1 MWKIVRFFEQIR
13 KNINI
18 FVDTCCII
26 LQGKLSYKGVKRL
39 LNISEG
45 KNSMTH
51 SIEQLSINTIR
62 TLSIDAIEKSNS
74 GHPGMPMGAAPMAY
88 TLWTKF
94 MKHNPKN
101 PTWFNRDRF
110 VLSAGHGSMLL
121 YSLLHLAGYDVT
133 IDDLKNFRQWG
144 SKTPGHPEFG
154 HTPGVDATT
163 GPLGQGIATAVG
175 MAMAERHLAAKYNRD
190 EYNLVDHNTYAIC
203 GDGDLMEGVSAEAS
217 SLAAH
222 LGLGRLVVLYDSND
236 ISLDGDLNRSFSES
250 VEDRYK
256 AYGWQVIRVEDGNDI
271 EAIAKALEEAKA
283 DEKRPTLIEVR
294 TTIGF
299 GSPNK
304 SGKSASHGSP
314 LGVEETKLTK
324 EAYTWAFEQDF
335 HVPEEVYENF
345 RKTVQDAGESA
356 QAEWNN
362 MLAAYAK
369 AYPEL
374 AAELQAA
381 MNGLLPEG
389 WDKNLPT
396 YEMGSKTATRASSG
410 QIINAI
416 AEAVPSF
423 FGGSADLAGSNK
435 TYMNKEKDFTR
446 EDYSGKNIWYGV
458 REFAMGAA
466 MNGIALHGGLK
477 TYGGTFFV
485 FSDYLRPAIRLAA
498 LMQLPVT
505 YVFTH
510 DSIAVGEDG
519 PTHEPIEQLAALRAM
534 PNVDVLRPADGNESV
549 AAWKLALESTKTPTA
564 LILTRQDLPTLEGA
578 VDNTYEKVAKGAYV
592 ISSSKKD
599 IADVILLAAG
609 SEVSLAIEAQAAL
622 AKDGIDASVVSMPSM
637 DRFEAQSAEYKE
649 SVLPKAVTKRFA
661 IEMGASFGW
670 HRYVGLEGD
679 VLGIDTFGA
688 SAPGEK
694 IMAEYG
700 FTVENVVRK
709 VKEML

>member
-1 MWKIVRFFEQIR
+1 MFDQ
-13 KNINI
+13 N
-18 FVDTCCII
+18 DA
-26 LQGKLSYKGVKRL
+26 
-39 LNISEG
+39 
-45 KNSMTH
+45 
-51 SIEQLSINTIR
+51 LSISSIR
-62 TLSIDAIEKSNS
+62 TLSIDAIEKANS

-94 MKHNPKN
+94 MNHNPKN
-101 PTWFNRDRF
+101 PQWFNRDRF

-121 YSLLHLAGYDVT
+121 YSLLHLSGYDVSMED
-133 IDDLKNFRQWG
+133 IKNFRQWG
-144 SKTPGHPEFG
+144 SKTPGHPEYG
-154 HTPGVDATT
+154 HTAGVDATT

-190 EYNLVDHNTYAIC
+190 AYNVVDHYTYAIC

-222 LGLGRLVVLYDSND
+222 LQLGRLVVLYDSND

-256 AYGWQVIRVEDGNDI
+256 AYGWQVIRVEDGNDV
-271 EAIAKALEEAKA
+271 EAIAKAIEEAKA

-314 LGVEETKLTK
+314 LGVDETKLTK
-324 EAYTWAFEQDF
+324 EAYAWSAEQDF
-335 HVPEEVYENF
+335 HVPEEVYDNF
-345 RKTVQDAGESA
+345 RKTVQDVGETA
-356 QAEWNN
+356 QAAWNT
-362 MLAAYAK
+362 MLGEYAQ

-374 AAELQAA
+374 ANELQAA
-381 MNGLLPEG
+381 MKGLLPEG
-389 WDKNLPT
+389 WEQNLPT
-396 YEMGSKTATRASSG
+396 YELGSKAATRNSSG
-410 QIINAI
+410 AVINAI
-416 AEAVPSF
+416 AESVPSF

-435 TYMNKEKDFTR
+435 TYMNNEKDFTR
-446 EDYSGKNIWYGV
+446 DDYSGKNIWYGV

-519 PTHEPIEQLAALRAM
+519 PTHEPVEQLAALRAM
-534 PNVDVLRPADGNESV
+534 PNVSVIRPADGNESV
-549 AAWKLALESTKTPTA
+549 AAWKLALESTSTPTA

-578 VDNTYEKVAKGAYV
+578 KDDTYEKVAKGAYV
-592 ISSSKKD
+592 VSASKKET
-599 IADVILLAAG
+599 ADVILLATG
-609 SEVSLAIEAQAAL
+609 SEVSLAIEAQTAL
-622 AKDGIDASVVSMPSM
+622 AADGVDAAVVSMPSM

-649 SVLPKAVTKRFA
+649 SVLPTAVTKRFA
-661 IEMGASFGW
+661 IEMGATFGW

-694 IMAEYG
+694 IMEEYG